1 MKLVS
6 LAVSGSFLV
15 MLFAVPS
22 RAQVNSDV
30 PVLASDDAWLMAAD
44 RIPSSPMASAALSSL
59 PMQAPQQVSTAAASP
74 DVVNELTPEQMG
86 DLYMARKQYV
96 EAAQTFK
103 MLSDRNPTNA
113 VLLNKLGIALHQQ
126 EALALAMKYYE
137 RALKA
142 NPRYADAQNNIGTI
156 WYQRKKFGKAI
167 RAYEKAIKINDD
179 MAVLYSNLGYAYFG
193 DKKYEESIAS
203 FRIALQKD
211 PQFFEHNASRSGS
224 LLQDRSVSDRGRFYY
239 LLAKSF
245 AESGNVERAV
255 LYLRKAKDEGYAALV
270 ADLKKD
276 RAAFAAE
283 LKVPEIQNLINP
295 KAATEVEPEQN

>member
-1 MKLVS
+1 MKLFS

-22 RAQVNSDV
+22 RAQVGSET
-30 PVLASDDAWLMAAD
+30 PPLTSGSATLMAAG
-44 RIPSSPMASAALSSL
+44 RSL
-59 PMQAPQQVSTAAASP
+59 PSASMPMQTPQQVSTAAASP
-74 DVVNELTPEQMG
+74 AVVSELTPEQMG

-103 MLSDRNPTNA
+103 VLCDKNPTNA
-113 VLLNKLGIALHQQ
+113 VYLNKLGIALHQQ

-137 RALKA
+137 KALKA
-142 NPRYADAQNNIGTI
+142 NPRYADAENNIGTI
-156 WYQRKKFGKAI
+156 WYQRKRYGKAI
-167 RAYEKAIKINDD
+167 KAYEKAIKINDD

-211 PQFFEHNASRSGS
+211 PEFFEHNSSRSGS
-224 LLQDRSVSDRGRFYY
+224 LLQDRSVTDRGRFYY

-245 AESGNVERAV
+245 AESGNIDRAV
-255 LYLRKAKDEGYAALV
+255 LYLRKAKDEGYATLIN
-270 ADLKKD
+270 DLKKD
-276 RAAFAAE
+276 KVAFAAE
-283 LKVPEIQNLINP
+283 LKLPEVQNLINP
-295 KAATEVEPEQN
+295 QAAPETESQQN